1 MPILLIRRI
10 GSSGGVVIRS
20 TCCIFLALLFVGCST
35 VEVGV
40 SNPIPGLS
48 RVAVVPFFNLS
59 TEPSADGHRFAEAY
73 FTELQRTPG
82 FEVVPVG
89 VTDAAMQDHNLN
101 LNSPADALK
110 LAKILDVDA
119 VVVGAITAYDAYYPP
134 RVGLRV
140 AWYSPYEWSFSPGLP
155 TDPRARAP
163 LFPPP
168 IILPTLSD
176 GSCDGPTKPGRR
188 YGRHQDLYDG
198 SPHQGIMPAV
208 PDLFSPAEPNSP
220 GESCSEE
227 IVRGQSPDEFVT
239 WDETPLP
246 PVTPV
251 DTTRPLMSY
260 ARILD
265 GADAALTAALRDY
278 VELSGD
284 LRSGGWEAYL
294 HRSDDFLQFTARL
307 MIDEMLMLH
316 GGETR
321 RRAVFAHRKQR

>member
-1 MPILLIRRI
+1 M
-10 GSSGGVVIRS
+10 
-20 TCCIFLALLFVGCST
+20 
-35 VEVGV
+35 

-119 VVVGAITAYDAYYPP
+119 VVVGAITAYDPYYPP

-176 GSCDGPTKPGRR
+176 GTCDGPTKPGRR

-198 SPHQGIMPAV
+198 SPHQGIIPRFQIC
-208 PDLFSPAEPNSP
+208 LLLPN
-220 GESCSEE
+220 
-227 IVRGQSPDEFVT
+227 Q
-239 WDETPLP
+239 
-246 PVTPV
+246 
-251 DTTRPLMSY
+251 TRPGNRVPKRSCVGNHRMSSSHGTK
-260 ARILD
+260 R
-265 GADAALTAALRDY
+265 RCPRSH
-278 VELSGD
+278 LSTQHV
-284 LRSGGWEAYL
+284 RSCPTPAFSTEPMPHSRL
-294 HRSDDFLQFTARL
+294 HCGITLN
-307 MIDEMLMLH
+307 
-316 GGETR
+316 
-321 RRAVFAHRKQR
+321 

>member
-1 MPILLIRRI
+1 M
-10 GSSGGVVIRS
+10 IRS
-20 TCCIFLALLFVGCST
+20 ACCMILAFAFVGCST

-59 TEPSADGHRFAEAY
+59 MEPAADGHRFAEAY

-89 VTDAAMQDHNLN
+89 VADAAMQDHGLN
-101 LNSPADALK
+101 LNNPGDALK

-119 VVVGAITAYDAYYPP
+119 IVVGAITAYDPYYPP

-140 AWYSPYEWSFSPGLP
+140 AWYSPYEWNFSPGLP

-163 LFPPP
+163 IFPPT
-168 IILPTLSD
+168 IVLPALPD
-176 GSCDGPTKPGRR
+176 GSCDGPKKPGRR
-188 YGRHQDLYDG
+188 FGRHRDLCEG
-198 SPHQGIMPAV
+198 PQSPDTPQ
-208 PDLFSPAEPNSP
+208 SPV
-220 GESCSEE
+220 ESCTEDV
-227 IVRGQSPDEFVT
+227 IRGQSPDEIVV
-239 WDETPLP
+239 WDET

-251 DTTRPLMSY
+251 DPTRPLMSY
-260 ARILD
+260 SRIFD
-265 GADAALTAALRDY
+265 GADSALTAALRDY
-278 VELSGD
+278 VELNGD

-321 RRAVFAHRKQR
+321 RRVVFAHRKQR